1 MPGMDEIF
9 HKAAQ
14 SSDGKVFV
22 SGCSLGQEMCIGFNA
37 QFVDSLRHA
46 IDPKRLMEV
55 PSIFE

>member
-1 MPGMDEIF
+1 MDEIF